1 MKIIFAVDKSRFLYI
16 EQLGKEL
23 EKFGIKYFL
32 VDDLSID
39 EKSLLNNKISRWIQ
53 KPKKFVELINNIK
66 PDLIFTERSASHFA
80 SLTIDENIPLIIFL
94 RGNIWEELN
103 DPQTVSNS
111 YIKKAQ
117 IKFKK
122 NITEKC
128 FTNAKII
135 LPICNYLT
143 EITKEHYPRKKIKTM
158 YQGISL
164 KDWNVTKNKK
174 LNHPCVGLVQNA
186 NFWKKSE
193 EMLVL
198 KKVIQEMPNV
208 VFYWAGD
215 GPYRDK
221 IISELGKFQNFKWL
235 GSLKYPNEIRDFLS
249 EIDVYALASGL
260 DMAPHTILE
269 AQLMEKP
276 VVATNV
282 GGIPELIMDNETG
295 FLIEKGNVEKWIEK
309 LSLLINDPELCK
321 RIGSKGKEFTKE
333 KFEWTVIANEFIDI
347 LKEEKLFK

>member
-1 MKIIFAVDKSRFLYI
+1 MKIVFAVDKSRFLYI

-23 EKFGIKYFL
+23 EKFNIKYFL

-39 EKSLLNNKISRWIQ
+39 EKSLLNNKISRWIR
-53 KPKKFVELINNIK
+53 KPKKFLELINNIK
-66 PDLIFTERSASHFA
+66 PDLIFTERTSHFA
-80 SLTIDENIPLIIFL
+80 SLTIDEKIPLIIFL
-94 RGNIWEELN
+94 RGNIWEESN
-103 DPQTVSNS
+103 DPQIVNSS
-111 YIKKAQ
+111 YIKKTQ
-117 IKFKK
+117 VKFKK

-143 EITKEHYPRKKIKTM
+143 EIVKEHYPRKKIKTM

-193 EMLVL
+193 EMLILRKVL
-198 KKVIQEMPNV
+198 QEMPNV
-208 VFYWAGD
+208 IFYWAGD

-235 GSLKYPNEIRDFLS
+235 GSLKYPNEVRDFLS

-269 AQLMEKP
+269 AQLMGKP
-276 VVATNV
+276 VVTTNI

-295 FLIEKGNVEKWIEK
+295 FLIEKGNAEKWIEK

-321 RIGSKGKEFTKE
+321 KIGSKGKGFTKE
-333 KFEWTVIANEFIDI
+333 KFEWTVIVNNFIDI

>member
-39 EKSLLNNKISRWIQ
+39 EKSLLNNKISRWIH

-66 PDLIFTERSASHFA
+66 PDLIFTERWASHFA

-103 DPQTVSNS
+103 DPQIVSSS

-143 EITKEHYPRKKIKTM
+143 EIAKKHYPRKKIKTM

-193 EMLVL
+193 EMLIL
-198 KKVIQEMPNV
+198 KKVLQEMPNV

-221 IISELGKFQNFKWL
+221 VISELGKFQNFKWL
-235 GSLKYPNEIRDFLS
+235 GSLKYPNEVRDFLS
-249 EIDVYALASGL
+249 EIDVYALTSGL

-269 AQLMEKP
+269 AQLMGKP

-295 FLIEKGNVEKWIEK
+295 FLIEKGNAEKWIEK